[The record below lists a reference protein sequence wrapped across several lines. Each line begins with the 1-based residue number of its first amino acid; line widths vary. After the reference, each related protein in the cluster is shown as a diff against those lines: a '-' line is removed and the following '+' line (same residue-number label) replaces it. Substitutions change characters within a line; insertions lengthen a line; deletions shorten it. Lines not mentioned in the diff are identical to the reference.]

1 MAVVAQTIGDMKQ
14 FHPIN
19 PHDHFPPELLTNLR
33 LDTLQHTRESFLS
46 ASENEKR
53 IDLLYSANFVDGS
66 EVLIYFLLEHKSDID
81 RRIALQLLEYVL
93 KIHEWR
99 RRNNQ
104 PLCVVIPLVIYHGDK
119 PWDEPTSLRH
129 KIPATR
135 QLSGFIPDMQAIVI
149 DFSRQSPDI
158 FSQPPELEARIR
170 TLQLARRA
178 ELQFDSVVAIF
189 RLLQFWREIASHK
202 EALNDIILYL
212 CQVFDARRLKWFQ
225 QAIRTGLKIDAE
237 NQMPTCYEALIE
249 QGLEQGLE
257 KGRAEGREEGL
268 LMGRIRTLQ
277 EVLRQPV
284 TPQQTLAT
292 LPLQQ
297 LQSLATQL
305 QELLEATRPPAQ

>member
-1 MAVVAQTIGDMKQ
+1 MAVVTQTIGDMKQ

-19 PHDHFPPELLTNLR
+19 PHDHF
-33 LDTLQHTRESFLS
+33 
-46 ASENEKR
+46 A
-53 IDLLYSANFVDGS
+53 
-66 EVLIYFLLEHKSDID
+66 
-81 RRIALQLLEYVL
+81 RRTF
-93 KIHEWR
+93 
-99 RRNNQ
+99 
-104 PLCVVIPLVIYHGDK
+104 VIPLVIYHGDN
-119 PWDEPTSLRH
+119 PWDEPTSLRD

-135 QLSGFIPDMQAIVI
+135 RLSGFIPDMQAIVI
-149 DFSRQSPDI
+149 DFSRQSPDL
-158 FSQPPELEARIR
+158 FSQTPELEARIR
-170 TLQLARRA
+170 TLQLVRRA
-178 ELQFDSVVAIF
+178 ELRFDSVVAIF

-249 QGLEQGLE
+249 QGLE
-257 KGRAEGREEGL
+257 KGREEGL

-305 QELLEATRPPAQ
+305 QELLEASRPPAQ

>member
-1 MAVVAQTIGDMKQ
+1 MSQTIEDMNTC
-14 FHPIN
+14 HPIN
-19 PHDHFPPELLTNLR
+19 PHDHF
-33 LDTLQHTRESFLS
+33 
-46 ASENEKR
+46 A
-53 IDLLYSANFVDGS
+53 
-66 EVLIYFLLEHKSDID
+66 
-81 RRIALQLLEYVL
+81 RRTF
-93 KIHEWR
+93 
-99 RRNNQ
+99 
-104 PLCVVIPLVIYHGDK
+104 VIPLVIYHGDK
-119 PWDEPTSLRH
+119 PWDEPTSLRD

-149 DFSRQSPDI
+149 DFSQQSPDI
-158 FSQPPELEARIR
+158 FSQTPELEARIR
-170 TLQLARRA
+170 TLQLVRRT

-189 RLLQFWREIASHK
+189 RLLQFWQEIASHK

-249 QGLEQGLE
+249 QG
-257 KGRAEGREEGL
+257 REEGL

-305 QELLEATRPPAQ
+305 HELLEATRPPAR